1 MKNKKALDDF
11 LKKEVPHNA
20 QKRFNEEKRLKAT
33 DENIPAKLDHMLC
46 RSEAFINDKKY
57 KYILITNDICKDT
70 CCQMTDYTDQD
81 WAKFI
86 EWEAVFD
93 FNPNTFK
100 YGLGHLIQ
108 SSRDVLVKPSD
119 ISGAQYVFTC
129 MIKCLTLST
138 LSFEPC

>member
-1 MKNKKALDDF
+1 MNR
-11 LKKEVPHNA
+11 EVPRNA
-20 QKRFNEEKRLKAT
+20 QKRFEEERRVKST
-33 DENIPAKLDHMLC
+33 DDDMPAKLDKILC

-70 CCQMTDYTDQD
+70 CCQMSDYSDQD

-100 YGLGHLIQ
+100 DGLGHLVT
-108 SSRDVLVKPSD
+108 SSKDILVKPCD
-119 ISGAQYVFTC
+119 ITGNV
-129 MIKCLTLST
+129 IH
-138 LSFEPC
+138 